1 MESLAIAEL
10 FIKSRVQ
17 PESILGCDIAELID
31 KVGLSLT
38 STHMGP
44 ADIQVL
50 QQDCA
55 PVPFRGDSTSLRQ
68 WIQTETQDV
77 PSEQQKIL
85 VGGPA

>member
-1 MESLAIAEL
+1 MESLAIAEP

-17 PESILGCDIAELID
+17 PESILGCDTAELID

-44 ADIQVL
+44 ADRQVL
-50 QQDCA
+50 QKDRA

-68 WIQTETQDV
+68 WTQSETQDV
-77 PSEQQKIL
+77 PSEQQQTL